1 MSIYVIKLCIRR
13 SLVDVKNKWS
23 MDEEGGWDSMIMATE
38 NFPSSFMY
46 MIPEKVH
53 VAQNLDRQGLLGNH
67 SVIEITPGVIM
78 FYRRMPLILFWRKE
92 R

>member
-1 MSIYVIKLCIRR
+1 
-13 SLVDVKNKWS
+13 
-23 MDEEGGWDSMIMATE
+23 MIMATE

-78 FYRRMPLILFWRKE
+78 FYRRMPLILF
-92 R
+92 